1 MCIPADAANVE
12 NAHLFLDHMMRPEVA
27 AACTNYTGYANGNA
41 ASVPLLDPEVAS
53 NPAVYPDAEMRKR
66 MYVTK
71 APDQGTGPRSEPD
84 LGRDQGRLTCDPA
97 TPDPD

>member
-41 ASVPLLDPEVAS
+41 ASVPLLDPEIAS

-71 APDQGTGPRSEPD
+71 APDRPNLGRAASTSITGPIISAKR
-84 LGRDQGRLTCDPA
+84 R
-97 TPDPD
+97 